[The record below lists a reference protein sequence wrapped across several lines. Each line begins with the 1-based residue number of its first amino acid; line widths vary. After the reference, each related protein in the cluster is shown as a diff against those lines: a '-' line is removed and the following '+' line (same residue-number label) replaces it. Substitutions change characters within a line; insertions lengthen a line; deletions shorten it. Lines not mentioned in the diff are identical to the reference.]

1 MEESKIIS
9 GCKALLIGGSAGSL
23 EVLIEVLPKLEQLNS
38 FALIIVLHR
47 KSGEDNLLENLISIK
62 TAIPI
67 MEVED
72 KVPVEPGYI
81 YIAPSDYHLLF
92 EKDETISLD
101 TSEKV
106 NYSRP
111 SIDVAFESAADVYGP
126 SLAAILL
133 SGANADG
140 TAGLQAIKEAGGVTV
155 VQKPDSAEVAYMP
168 GYAIENMSPDF
179 VLDIKQILEF
189 VKNINT
195 SK

>member
-111 SIDVAFESAADVYGP
+111 SIDVAFESAADIYGP

-140 TAGLQAIKEAGGVTV
+140 TAGLEAIKEAGGVTV

-189 VKNINT
+189 VKSINT

>member
-111 SIDVAFESAADVYGP
+111 SIDVAFESAADIYGP

-168 GYAIENMSPDF
+168 GYAIENMSPDL

>member
-140 TAGLQAIKEAGGVTV
+140 TAGLLAIKEAGGVTV

-168 GYAIENMSPDF
+168 GYAIENMSPDL

>member
-62 TAIPI
+62 TPIPI

-101 TSEKV
+101 ISEKV

-111 SIDVAFESAADVYGP
+111 SIDVAFESAADIYGS

-140 TAGLQAIKEAGGVTV
+140 TAGLQAIKESGGITV

-168 GYAIENMSPDF
+168 EYAIENMSPDL

>member
-23 EVLIEVLPKLEQLNS
+23 EVLIEVLPKLEQLKS

-155 VQKPDSAEVAYMP
+155 VQKPESAEVAYMP
-168 GYAIENMSPDF
+168 GYAIENMSPDL
-179 VLDIKQILEF
+179 VLDIRQILEF

>member
-81 YIAPSDYHLLF
+81 YIAPSDYHMLF

-168 GYAIENMSPDF
+168 GYAIENMSPDL

>member
-111 SIDVAFESAADVYGP
+111 SIDVAFESAADIYGP

-140 TAGLQAIKEAGGVTV
+140 TAGLKAIKEAGGVTV

-168 GYAIENMSPDF
+168 GYAIENMSPDL

>member
-62 TAIPI
+62 TPIPI

>member
-155 VQKPDSAEVAYMP
+155 VQKPDSAEVSYMP
-168 GYAIENMSPDF
+168 VYAIENMSPDF

>member
-1 MEESKIIS
+1 MEESKMTL
-9 GCKALLIGGSAGSL
+9 GCKVLLIAGSAGSL
-23 EVLIEVLPKLEQLNS
+23 EVLIEVLPKLQQLKS

-140 TAGLQAIKEAGGVTV
+140 TAGLQAIKKSGGVTV

-168 GYAIENMSPDF
+168 EYAIENMTPDF

-189 VKNINT
+189 VTNVNALK
-195 SK
+195 